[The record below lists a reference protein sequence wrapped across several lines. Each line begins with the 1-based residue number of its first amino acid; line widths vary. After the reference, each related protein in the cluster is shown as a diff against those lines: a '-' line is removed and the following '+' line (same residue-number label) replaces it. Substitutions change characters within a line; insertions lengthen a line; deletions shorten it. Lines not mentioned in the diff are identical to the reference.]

1 MALTVAAGQI
11 ILADHHNSLVPLYV
25 RKTADEIVNNSTTL
39 QNDDVL
45 VLPIEANGTYKCKL
59 RAIVNSPTT
68 ADIKFKFTGPSGFF
82 ASFEAYEGSSPTSP
96 ATVLQGPAIETTSIA
111 FSTINA
117 DQILIVEGTIYN
129 GANAGNLQLQ
139 WAQNA
144 AVVGD
149 TTVKANSEL
158 ELRKVLA

>member
-25 RKTADEIVNNSTTL
+25 KKTANEIVNNSTVL
-39 QNDDVL
+39 QNDDQL
-45 VLPIEANGTYKCKL
+45 ALAIEANTTYKGKL
-59 RAIVNSPTT
+59 RLIVNSPTT
-68 ADIKFKFTGPSGFF
+68 ADFKCKFTFPAGMT
-82 ASFEAYEGSSPTSP
+82 ASIEGYEGSSPGAASAVLVGP
-96 ATVLQGPAIETTSIA
+96 IDQTVTAV
-111 FSTINA
+111 FSTVAA
-117 DQILIVEGTIYN
+117 DQILILEGTFTN
-129 GANAGNLQLQ
+129 GANAGTLQLQ

-158 ELRKVLA
+158 ELRKVVA